1 MSERPTENDWYRG
14 TDAPT
19 VVGNSGAPSG
29 NGGPGSTDAGGA
41 SSSTTAGAP
50 KSAGQLMK
58 EISEDFSTL
67 FRKEIELAKQELG
80 QSMAEKAKGA
90 AIIAIAG
97 VLGFFALIFLLLA
110 IRDGLDN
117 LLWTWLADIATA
129 VILLVIG
136 AIAALLA
143 KKKLTTP
150 VSTEL
155 TKQTIKE
162 DVEWAKTLG
171 KQ

>member
-1 MSERPTENDWYRG
+1 MSDRPTEQDWYRG
-14 TDAPT
+14 ADAPT
-19 VVGNSGAPSG
+19 VTGRTAAG
-29 NGGPGSTDAGGA
+29 NGQGSQ
-41 SSSTTAGAP
+41 

-80 QSMAEKAKGA
+80 QSIGEKAKGA
-90 AIIAIAG
+90 VIIAIGA
-97 VLGFFALIFLLLA
+97 VMGFFALIFLLLA

-117 LLWTWLADIATA
+117 LLWTWVADIVTA
-129 VILLVIG
+129 FILLALG
-136 AIAALLA
+136 GIAVVVA
-143 KKKLTTP
+143 KKKLATP
-150 VSTEL
+150 IKTDL
-155 TKQTIKE
+155 TKKTIKE

>member
-1 MSERPTENDWYRG
+1 MNERPTEDDWYRG
-14 TDAPT
+14 TEAPT
-19 VVGNSGAPSG
+19 VVGNDGAGSAS
-29 NGGPGSTDAGGA
+29 PGSASPGG
-41 SSSTTAGAP
+41 SS

-80 QSMAEKAKGA
+80 QSIAEKAKGA

-117 LLWTWLADIATA
+117 LLWRWLADIVTA
-129 VILLVIG
+129 VILLIIG
-136 AIAALLA
+136 AVAALLA
-143 KKKLTTP
+143 KKKLTKP